1 MPGNQNNQSQEE
13 FDSLLDD
20 LLSEEAT
27 PTEPADPHEGG
38 EENPL
43 RDLKAT
49 LLAVDWEINDELM
62 AAMLLQARQL
72 EKTFMDNKVNL
83 LFLQLLQVVG
93 KYIKTQKA
101 NAHPDAVKLLSS
113 VYTGLEIVSMAEGM
127 SDTEKKKILKI
138 EVDRF
143 KSLKKKVAERNAEE
157 TSSKHRDETAHAP
170 NTTGDARMDEVV
182 ENAVAML
189 RSEITEL
196 IRAEFETLRTQL
208 KSSSS

>member
-1 MPGNQNNQSQEE
+1 MPGDQNKQSQEE

-27 PTEPADPHEGG
+27 PTEPADPREGG

-72 EKTFMDNKVNL
+72 EETFKNNKVNL

-127 SDTEKKKILKI
+127 SDAEKKKILKI

-157 TSSKHRDETAHAP
+157 TSAESRDESARAP
-170 NTTGDARMDEVV
+170 MTTGDARMDEVV
-182 ENAVAML
+182 ENAVAIL
-189 RSEITEL
+189 AI
-196 IRAEFETLRTQL
+196 Q
-208 KSSSS
+208 